1 MLSTI
6 ASMLPR
12 GLVRDEWDTEHHDW
26 GERVKL
32 FRDYYDGN
40 HRLKLTGNMKR
51 MLRVSGDQHDQFNDN
66 FCGLIVDTYADR
78 LLVQSI
84 AGDSDEAT
92 EFSETLL
99 DANRFDGLQMDIHE
113 ATARDGDTFVLL
125 EYDTDADRVVLHHEP
140 CWDGETGMIAVYD
153 RRLKNIIVAIKVWY
167 EGDDDQR
174 RVNFYYADRVEKY
187 IADESGY
194 GMQPYTDDSTDERGV
209 AEWLPNVVPV
219 IHYRNKMRTSTQFGI
234 SELSSVIPLQDA
246 LNRGL
251 MSMVMTGELTAFS
264 IRVAKGFMPPAELS
278 PGMWVTIGENGL
290 TPDMVA
296 DAYTLEA
303 GGIVPFIEQANHL
316 IEQIATISRTPL
328 PSTLG
333 GANASGEALKQRE
346 TGLLAKVRK
355 AQVKIGNAHE
365 DMMALAAIIH
375 NTYATTSVPDS
386 SWRTIWQDAE
396 IRNESQMIANA
407 LSVREI
413 VGDRETLRLIA
424 DVYGYDMQKQEQIV
438 AEQQQRTIEA
448 MSALGGTI
456 AGFDQFNI

>member
-1 MLSTI
+1 
-6 ASMLPR
+6 
-12 GLVRDEWDTEHHDW
+12 
-26 GERVKL
+26 
-32 FRDYYDGN
+32 
-40 HRLKLTGNMKR
+40 
-51 MLRVSGDQHDQFNDN
+51 
-66 FCGLIVDTYADR
+66 
-78 LLVQSI
+78 
-84 AGDSDEAT
+84 
-92 EFSETLL
+92 
-99 DANRFDGLQMDIHE
+99 
-113 ATARDGDTFVLL
+113 
-125 EYDTDADRVVLHHEP
+125 
-140 CWDGETGMIAVYD
+140 
-153 RRLKNIIVAIKVWY
+153 
-167 EGDDDQR
+167 
-174 RVNFYYADRVEKY
+174 
-187 IADESGY
+187 
-194 GMQPYTDDSTDERGV
+194 
-209 AEWLPNVVPV
+209 
-219 IHYRNKMRTSTQFGI
+219 
-234 SELSSVIPLQDA
+234 
-246 LNRGL
+246 
-251 MSMVMTGELTAFS
+251 
-264 IRVAKGFMPPAELS
+264 
-278 PGMWVTIGENGL
+278 MWVTIGENGL